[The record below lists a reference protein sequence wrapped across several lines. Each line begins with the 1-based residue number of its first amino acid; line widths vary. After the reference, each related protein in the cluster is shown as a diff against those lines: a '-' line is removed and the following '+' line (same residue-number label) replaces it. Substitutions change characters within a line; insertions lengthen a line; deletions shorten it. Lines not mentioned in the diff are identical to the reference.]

1 MAELIL
7 DKGKTALMIADF
19 YADAMT
25 NTPHAHE
32 RGVVERTRELQE
44 AARRAGIMVVYTATV
59 FRDGY
64 PEISPRNKTFS
75 ERKASGQPAV
85 SDPVSLIH
93 PDVAPRRGEAVVGKH
108 RVNAFFQ
115 TDLDVLLR
123 ANGIE
128 ALVILGYATSG
139 VVLSTVRYGADSDY
153 QLVVVEDCCADG
165 SGEVHEFLMERI
177 FPRQATIA
185 SAAEVI
191 RAISA

>member
-25 NTPHAHE
+25 NTPHARD
-32 RGVVERTRELQE
+32 RGVVAKTRVLQE
-44 AARRAGIMVVYTATV
+44 AARGAGIMVVYTATV

-93 PDVAPRRGEAVVGKH
+93 PDVAPRPGEAVVSKH

-115 TDLDVLLR
+115 TDLDILLR

-128 ALVILGYATSG
+128 TLVILGYAASG

-153 QLVVVEDCCADG
+153 QLVVVEDCCADR
-165 SGEVHEFLMERI
+165 EAQVHDFLIERI

-185 SAAEVI
+185 SSAGVI
-191 RAISA
+191 QALSA

>member
-1 MAELIL
+1 MAELAL
-7 DKGKTALMIADF
+7 DKTTTALMIADF

-25 NTPHAHE
+25 NTPHASE
-32 RGVVERTRELQE
+32 RGVVERTRVLQE
-44 AARRAGIMVVYTATV
+44 ASRNAGIMVVYTATV

-93 PDVAPRRGEAVVGKH
+93 PNVAPRLGEAVVGKH

-128 ALVILGYATSG
+128 TLVILGYATSG
-139 VVLSTVRYGADSDY
+139 VVLSSVRYGADSDY
-153 QLVVVEDCCADG
+153 QLVVVEDCCADREA
-165 SGEVHEFLMERI
+165 EVHNFLIERI

-185 SAAEVI
+185 SSAEAI
-191 RAISA
+191 RALSA